1 MHGRLGLQ
9 GLVRLRLDGL
19 GLEGLLG
26 GRKEVWL
33 VVLGWSHGVLAR
45 NWHHWL
51 LGDHGLL
58 SWHHG
63 DVVMRLEG
71 VTRGVLLGQHGND
84 LVVQPSTHGFVTI
97 GSVLV
102 RNKEAG
108 LPLAPGFRKL
118 ENSKD
123 FSVLVTI

>member
-1 MHGRLGLQ
+1 MRLG
-9 GLVRLRLDGL
+9 LDGL

-26 GRKEVWL
+26 GQREVWL

-45 NWHHWL
+45 KWHHWL
-51 LGDHGLL
+51 LGDPGLL

-63 DVVMRLEG
+63 DVVMRLKG
-71 VTRGVLLGQHGND
+71 MTLGSLLRHHGND

-102 RNKEAG
+102 RNKESG
-108 LPLAPGFRKL
+108 LPSAPSTS
-118 ENSKD
+118 N
-123 FSVLVTI
+123 